1 VGALSD
7 PDSAAFTIVPDEDV
21 TAPVVEYDTKGLTK
35 KQYDAIF
42 NTPLVSDVQASS
54 SPPEEPSL
62 SFQSGMPRDLK
73 DYWLRGEGALKVR
86 WGTEGSFRRCVKELN
101 EYFPLNTE
109 GLCANL
115 YHEATGH
122 WPGEDRKK

>member
-1 VGALSD
+1 MTTPTEKTPLTD
-7 PDSAAFTIVPDEDV
+7 PDNVMWVVESPASADGEGEVEAEVLAAAFPKH
-21 TAPVVEYDTKGLTK
+21 PVQEL
-35 KQYDAIF
+35 
-42 NTPLVSDVQASS
+42 
-54 SPPEEPSL
+54 
-62 SFQSGMPRDLK
+62 QSGMPGDLK
-73 DYWLRGEGALKVR
+73 DYWLHGEGALKVR

-101 EYFPLNTE
+101 EYFPDNTE